1 MTAVIPDL
9 VSERSEAE
17 SVGNPGLDV
26 ATGGGEKT
34 EISFWSSD
42 LLILLRKGTALCL
55 PPAGA
60 AGSPCRWPEGAA
72 LYLPPCGGE

>member
-1 MTAVIPDL
+1 MMERHQTAVIPDL

-26 ATGGGEKT
+26 ATAGGEKT

-42 LLILLRKGTALCL
+42 LLVLH
-55 PPAGA
+55 
-60 AGSPCRWPEGAA
+60 
-72 LYLPPCGGE
+72 